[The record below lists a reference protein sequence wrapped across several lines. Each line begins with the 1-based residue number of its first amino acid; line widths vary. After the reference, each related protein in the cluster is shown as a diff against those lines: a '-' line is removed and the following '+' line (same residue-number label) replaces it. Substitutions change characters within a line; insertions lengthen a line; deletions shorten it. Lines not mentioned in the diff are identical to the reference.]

1 MIFSEVGSYLIK
13 LEFFVRVRVDL
24 KLNHKNHLINLKKK
38 YLIVN
43 PLIVLQIKLPK
54 KSIF

>member
-38 YLIVN
+38 IPY
-43 PLIVLQIKLPK
+43 
-54 KSIF
+54 S